1 MLSLADREST
11 IRFYSQLADSRGAS
25 ASIQQSTKQLLP
37 YLCRALLLGK
47 PLPEPTVEILMTG
60 SANASLN
67 LAPLDST
74 ASITICTGGF
84 SAQLLT
90 ALPLA
95 GHQLMVPSV
104 DDMHYIEM
112 ALKFLAESHCARTI
126 KAFTSMIVW
135 LQLDELAPPEVPL
148 TSVAIPLFP
157 HCTFLTRKAL
167 CHIPPVHV
175 FDQPWEYALAENI
188 YHESLHQ
195 QLTATMLQEDIF
207 PPDYNAEMS
216 LPIFIPWRQQFWPV
230 DRVLHAAHVYQGII
244 PLRSK
249 HLTNSFLTKE
259 QFGFLDSAVRSAES
273 CLKHLKNCLFQNQ
286 QAFTA
291 DGWSYVAE
299 HLM

>member
-95 GHQLMVPSV
+95 GWLSNFW
-104 DDMHYIEM
+104 
-112 ALKFLAESHCARTI
+112 LNRT
-126 KAFTSMIVW
+126 
-135 LQLDELAPPEVPL
+135 
-148 TSVAIPLFP
+148 
-157 HCTFLTRKAL
+157 
-167 CHIPPVHV
+167 
-175 FDQPWEYALAENI
+175 
-188 YHESLHQ
+188 
-195 QLTATMLQEDIF
+195 
-207 PPDYNAEMS
+207 
-216 LPIFIPWRQQFWPV
+216 
-230 DRVLHAAHVYQGII
+230 VLV
-244 PLRSK
+244 L
-249 HLTNSFLTKE
+249 
-259 QFGFLDSAVRSAES
+259 
-273 CLKHLKNCLFQNQ
+273 
-286 QAFTA
+286 
-291 DGWSYVAE
+291 
-299 HLM
+299 